1 MDARCWGDEDLLF
14 NGYRVTVLQDEKS
27 SGNEDGKFYVHF
39 TTIKNNLR
47 KETQERT
54 ITS

>member
-1 MDARCWGDEDLLF
+1 MGT
-14 NGYRVTVLQDEKS
+14 VTVLQDEKS
-27 SGNEDGKFYVHF
+27 SGNEDGKFYMYF